1 MAELKVTLDGDAIRD
16 ATTQAIL
23 GILPEETK
31 AKILEQAVIALLTPS
46 TDSWAKKKS
55 PIELAFETAVER
67 IAREEAVKLV
77 AGDETIRTRLND
89 LLRKVADQILSVDI
103 DKMTQRMA
111 DSFVNSMRRG

>member
-46 TDSWAKKKS
+46 TDSWAKKKPRLDAFGRHDPFAGNS
-55 PIELAFETAVER
+55 PTVQGHDRFRLVEFA
-67 IAREEAVKLV
+67 AR
-77 AGDETIRTRLND
+77 RLYPR
-89 LLRKVADQILSVDI
+89 L
-103 DKMTQRMA
+103 
-111 DSFVNSMRRG
+111 